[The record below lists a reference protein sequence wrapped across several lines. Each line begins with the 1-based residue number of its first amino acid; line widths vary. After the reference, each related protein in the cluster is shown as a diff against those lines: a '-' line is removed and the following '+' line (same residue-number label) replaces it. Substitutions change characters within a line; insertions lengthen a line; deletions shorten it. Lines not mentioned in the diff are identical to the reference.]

1 MSVRVG
7 VRVSRGIEKSL
18 SFLLPV
24 NILRESSKPRRRPR
38 NAHEGI
44 LSPRILIPIAR
55 TAEEAEEVGACRCHT
70 AVILLLKGP
79 AHVELLS

>member
-1 MSVRVG
+1 MG

-18 SFLLPV
+18 SLLLPV

-44 LSPRILIPIAR
+44 LSPRILIPTAR
-55 TAEEAEEVGACRCHT
+55 TEEEAEEVGACRCHT
-70 AVILLLKGP
+70 AVILLLRGT
-79 AHVELLS
+79 AHVELPS